1 MITQKDLM
9 EIRKIAAEFFNVDR
23 IVNIYELNSGHI
35 NSTYMIEMPE
45 AKYIIQTINTHVF
58 YSPFGIMHNI
68 EEVTNHI
75 RKKVIYEGKNPNRS
89 VLNIIK
95 TRYNQTLVMRNNRYW
110 RCMQYID
117 NATTYDVIEN
127 CDMFY
132 EVGRAVGD
140 FQNLLSD
147 FHTRILDETIKDF
160 HNTPARYEHFKM
172 VVEEDAHGRV
182 GNCKEEIEFI
192 TSREKYYDY
201 ITSRLNSHVIKR
213 RVCHNDTK
221 LSNVM
226 IDNATGKA
234 LCLIDLDTVMK
245 GSLLYDYGDALRLG
259 ASTAVED
266 EADLSK
272 VNISLDLFESFTE
285 GFLIEVKDSIQVEE
299 VKGLYYG
306 WLLMTLEV
314 AMRFL
319 DDYFDGDQYF
329 KVKYPTHNLIRS
341 LNQMKL
347 VSEIEKN
354 EKQIKDIIKK
364 ILRNLEFDEEYL
376 DF

>member
-1 MITQKDLM
+1 MITQKDLI
-9 EIRKIAAEFFNVDR
+9 EIRKIDAEFFNVDR
-23 IVNIYELNSGHI
+23 IVNIYELQSGHI
-35 NSTYMIEMPE
+35 NSTYMVEMPE

-117 NATTYDVIEN
+117 NATTYDVIQN
-127 CDMFY
+127 CDMFF

-147 FHTRILDETIKDF
+147 FHTRILDETIRDF
-160 HNTPARYEHFKM
+160 HNTPVRYEHFKD
-172 VVEEDAHGRV
+172 VVKLDICDRAS
-182 GNCKEEIEFI
+182 NCKEEIEFI

-201 ITSRLNSHVIKR
+201 ITSRLDSHAIKR

-226 IDNATGKA
+226 IDDATGKA

-272 VNISLDLFESFTE
+272 VTISLDLFEAFTE
-285 GFLIEVKDSIQVEE
+285 GFLMEVKDSIQVEE

-319 DDYFDGDQYF
+319 DDYFDGDKYF

-364 ILRNLEFDEEYL
+364 ILRNLEFSEEYL
-376 DF
+376 NF

>member
-1 MITQKDLM
+1 MITQKELI

-89 VLNIIK
+89 VLNVIK

-160 HNTPARYEHFKM
+160 HNTPVRYEHFKE
-172 VVEEDAHGRV
+172 VVELDTHDRV
-182 GNCKEEIEFI
+182 TNCKEEIEFI

-201 ITSRLNSHVIKR
+201 ITSRLDSHAIKR

-272 VNISLDLFESFTE
+272 VNISLDLFEAFTE
-285 GFLIEVKDSIQVEE
+285 GFLMEVKGSIQVEE

-319 DDYFDGDQYF
+319 DDYFDGDRYF
-329 KVKYPTHNLIRS
+329 KVKYPTHNLVRS

-364 ILRNLEFDEEYL
+364 ILRNLDFEEEYL

>member
-1 MITQKDLM
+1 MITQKELI

-89 VLNIIK
+89 VLNVIK

-160 HNTPARYEHFKM
+160 HNTPVRYEHFKE
-172 VVEEDAHGRV
+172 VVELDTHGRV
-182 GNCKEEIEFI
+182 TNCKEEIEFI

-201 ITSRLNSHVIKR
+201 ITSRLDSHAIKR

-272 VNISLDLFESFTE
+272 VNISLDLFEAFTE
-285 GFLIEVKDSIQVEE
+285 GFLMEVKGSIQVEE

-319 DDYFDGDQYF
+319 DDYFDGDRYF
-329 KVKYPTHNLIRS
+329 KVKYPTHNLVRS

-364 ILRNLEFDEEYL
+364 ILRNLDFEEEYL

>member
-1 MITQKDLM
+1 MIPQKTFM

-23 IVNIYELNSGHI
+23 IVNIYELQSGHI

-45 AKYIIQTINTHVF
+45 AKYIIQSINTHVF

-89 VLNIIK
+89 ALNIIK
-95 TRYNQTLVMRNNRYW
+95 TRYDQTLVMRNERYW

-117 NATTYDVIEN
+117 DATTYDVIES

-132 EVGRAVGD
+132 EVGRAVGE

-147 FHTRILDETIKDF
+147 FHTRILDDTIKDF
-160 HNTPARYEHFKM
+160 HNTPVRYEHFKE
-172 VVEEDAHGRV
+172 VVELDRCNRV
-182 GNCKEEIEFI
+182 ASSKKEIEFI
-192 TSREKYYDY
+192 TSREKYFDY
-201 ITSRLNSHVIKR
+201 ITTRIDSKVIKR

-226 IDNATGKA
+226 IDNNTGKA

-266 EADLSK
+266 EPDLNK
-272 VNISLDLFESFTE
+272 VTISLPLFEAFTE
-285 GFLIEVKDSIQVEE
+285 GFLREVKNNIQVEE

-319 DDYFDGDQYF
+319 DDYFDGDNYF
-329 KVKYPTHNLIRS
+329 RVHYPTHNLVRS

-347 VSEIEKN
+347 VTEIEKN
-354 EKQIKDIIKK
+354 ETQIKDIIKK
-364 ILRNLEFDEEYL
+364 ILRNLEFGEEYL